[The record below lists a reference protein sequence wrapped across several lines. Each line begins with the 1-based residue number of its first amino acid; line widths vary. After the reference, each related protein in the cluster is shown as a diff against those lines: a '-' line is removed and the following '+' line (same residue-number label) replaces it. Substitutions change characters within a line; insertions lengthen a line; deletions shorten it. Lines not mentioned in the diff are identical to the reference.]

1 MASATIQ
8 LRVDQQVR
16 DRAQQVCAQMGMDLT
31 TAIRVFLNQMIVDN
45 GLPFQPKAD
54 PFYSVANM
62 RHLRQL
68 HDDYLAGQNIVERQ
82 PIEGRE

>member
-1 MASATIQ
+1 
-8 LRVDQQVR
+8 
-16 DRAQQVCAQMGMDLT
+16 MGMDLT

-54 PFYSVANM
+54 PFYSVTNM

-68 HDDYLAGQNIVERQ
+68 HDDYLAGRNIVERDQ
-82 PIEGRE
+82 IEVRE

>member
-1 MASATIQ
+1 MTSATIQ

-16 DRAQQVCAQMGMDLT
+16 DQAQLVCTQMGMDLT

-45 GLPFQPKAD
+45 GMPFQPKAD

-68 HDDYLAGQNIVERQ
+68 HDDYLAGRNIVEHEL
-82 PIEGRE
+82 IEVRE